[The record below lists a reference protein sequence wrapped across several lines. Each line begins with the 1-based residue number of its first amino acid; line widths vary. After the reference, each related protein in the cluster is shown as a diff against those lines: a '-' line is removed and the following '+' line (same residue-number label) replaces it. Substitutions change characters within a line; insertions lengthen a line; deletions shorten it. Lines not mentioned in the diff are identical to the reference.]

1 MSMNLA
7 LALTML
13 KRNGLRATL
22 TLIGMA
28 VGVAMVVFVHGLG
41 LGAQRQIESQI
52 ESSGPTLIKIKAGN
66 FQPPA
71 IAAAGDSGMGG
82 GLGTGVVGE
91 EGYGDS
97 SYEQNA
103 AMLAARQR
111 ALAPRRSKIRSPAP
125 PLGTAELN
133 AISAEVENIRAYS
146 AFISANV
153 TLDQNTD
160 NPVRIARVRG
170 FQASWPSMDS
180 WGVILGRLIS
190 SQEHKD
196 SAPVIMLF
204 ESVAEALWPSQDPL
218 TKTLS
223 MKNIEFSVVGVL
235 ADDENQGSS
244 SIIVP
249 EIYMP
254 LGIAA
259 SLTEKDVYEEIA
271 LRSSNVGVTSQV
283 AASVREILR
292 AVRELPD
299 DTIDDFRVT
308 TQSLNALPALGSDPR
323 LARAVYGNVSQL
335 EEAAFTEMA
344 NSLRQAAMTFTYLL
358 SSAAAVCL
366 LVGGIGI
373 MNIMLVSVSSRTREI
388 GLRMAL
394 GATVRDVLTQFL
406 VESLTLAM
414 LGGLLGLVTGFLA
427 LYLADGWLG
436 WATAISPAIFI
447 VAVSSSALVGGI
459 FGFVPARRAALLDP
473 VLGLRSE

>member
-1 MSMNLA
+1 MPMNLT
-7 LALTML
+7 LALNML
-13 KRNGLRATL
+13 KRNGLRASL
-22 TLIGMA
+22 TLIGMG

-82 GLGTGVVGE
+82 GLGAGVIGE

-103 AMLAARQR
+103 AMMAARQR
-111 ALAPRRSKIRSPAP
+111 ALAPRRSKIRSPAL
-125 PLGTAELN
+125 PLGAAELN
-133 AISAEVENIRAYS
+133 AINTEVENIRAYS
-146 AFISANV
+146 ALVSANV
-153 TLDQNTD
+153 TLDENAD

-170 FQASWPSMDS
+170 FQASWPSMDGWTVS
-180 WGVILGRLIS
+180 QGRFIS
-190 SQEHKD
+190 SQEHTD
-196 SAPVIMLF
+196 SSPVITLF
-204 ESVAEALWPSQDPL
+204 GSVAEALWPDQDPL
-218 TKTLS
+218 TKTLRI
-223 MKNIEFSVVGVL
+223 KGIDFSVVGIL
-235 ADDENQGSS
+235 DDDRNQGFSS
-244 SIIVP
+244 MIVP
-249 EIYMP
+249 DIYMP

-259 SLTEKDVYEEIA
+259 SVTEKVFYEEIA

-283 AASVREILR
+283 AASVRETLR
-292 AVRELPD
+292 TIRALPD

-308 TQSLNALPALGSDPR
+308 TQSLNALPAMGSDPR

-414 LGGLLGLVTGFLA
+414 LGGLLGLVIGFLA
-427 LYLADGWLG
+427 LYLVDGWLG
-436 WATAISPAIFI
+436 WTTAISPAMFV
-447 VAVSSSALVGGI
+447 VAFSSSALVGGI